1 MNSEVRYAHKLEKNL
16 ISLGRLEV
24 KGCSFKAS
32 DETLIVI
39 RGSMMLMRGRSENN
53 LYMLQVSGG
62 CLGHKDDEIDCGL
75 WFSQEGDI

>member
-1 MNSEVRYAHKLEKNL
+1 MPKFKRNLKLL
-16 ISLGRLEV
+16 GSLV
-24 KGCSFKAS
+24 AKKCSFKAS